1 MSNKHIVYNSIKKKK
16 KKKRERLMLGFKYLG
31 TNVLEL

>member
-16 KKKRERLMLGFKYLG
+16 EKKKERLMLGFKYLG

>member
-16 KKKRERLMLGFKYLG
+16 RKKERLMLGFKYLG